1 MNLINHTPFAAEL
14 TTRHDG
20 QGRECLLLVVK
31 ATYALPAHRG
41 VPAIAAI
48 QQPIHF
54 ADTATGEPGRSA
66 PVYESDLC
74 PPKPRVDVLLIG
86 SAYAPQGQPAD
97 RVPVGLAVGD
107 LRKGFV
113 VTGPR
118 HWVHSVLGQPLSAPQ
133 PFVRQAIS
141 YDIAFGGTLPGE
153 APGAEDQVFD
163 ANPVGRGFRPAARWP
178 EHTPGPQTEATH
190 APIASAHGRYAP
202 MAFGPLG
209 RHWLPRRSHAGTYDD
224 AWRERRYPFLPE
236 DFDPRYFQAAPEDQQ
251 LPALRGGETVRLLNL
266 CPPTHTA
273 QDLLE
278 FTLPDLSLPV
288 RLHGRSGVE
297 APTPVADTLLIEPD
311 AQRFSITWKV
321 DRPLGNDPYRF
332 HRVEVGDRP
341 KGLLVRIPLEVLAG
355 ELPSRQGLQGPGG
368 RI

>member
-20 QGRECLLLVVK
+20 QGREGLLLVVK
-31 ATYALPAHRG
+31 ATYALPAHLA
-41 VPAIAAI
+41 VPVIAEV

-66 PVYESDLC
+66 PVHECDLC

-86 SAYAPQGQPAD
+86 SAHAPRGEAAD

-107 LRKGFV
+107 MRKGFV

-118 HWVHSVLGQPLSAPQ
+118 HWVHSVLGQQLCAPQ

-141 YDIAFGGTLPGE
+141 YDIAFGGTLPGDT
-153 APGAEDQVFD
+153 PGEEDWVFD
-163 ANPVGRGFRPAARWP
+163 RNPVGRGFLPSGRWP
-178 EHTPGPQTEATH
+178 QRMPGPQTEETH
-190 APIASAHGRYAP
+190 VPIASAHDRYAP
-202 MAFGPLG
+202 MSFGPLG
-209 RHWLPRRSHAGTYDD
+209 RHWLPRQSYAGTYDEVWK
-224 AWRERRYPFLPE
+224 ARRYPFLPE
-236 DFDPRYFQAAPEDQQ
+236 DFDPRYLQAAPADQQ
-251 LPALRGGETVRLLNL
+251 LPALRAGEQVRLLNL
-266 CPPTHTA
+266 CPPAHSA
-273 QDLLE
+273 QEMLE
-278 FTLPDLSLPV
+278 FALPDLSLPV

-297 APTPVADTLLIEPD
+297 AAMPVADTLLIEPD

-321 DRPLGNDPYRF
+321 DRALGNDPYRF
-332 HRVEVGDRP
+332 HRVEVGERP

-368 RI
+368 RT

>member
-1 MNLINHTPFAAEL
+1 
-14 TTRHDG
+14 
-20 QGRECLLLVVK
+20 
-31 ATYALPAHRG
+31 
-41 VPAIAAI
+41 
-48 QQPIHF
+48 
-54 ADTATGEPGRSA
+54 
-66 PVYESDLC
+66 
-74 PPKPRVDVLLIG
+74 
-86 SAYAPQGQPAD
+86 
-97 RVPVGLAVGD
+97 
-107 LRKGFV
+107 
-113 VTGPR
+113 
-118 HWVHSVLGQPLSAPQ
+118 
-133 PFVRQAIS
+133 
-141 YDIAFGGTLPGE
+141 
-153 APGAEDQVFD
+153 
-163 ANPVGRGFRPAARWP
+163 
-178 EHTPGPQTEATH
+178 
-190 APIASAHGRYAP
+190 

-209 RHWLPRRSHAGTYDD
+209 RHWLPRRSHAGTYDA

-251 LPALRGGETVRLLNL
+251 LPALRGGEAVRLLNL

-332 HRVEVGDRP
+332 HRVEVGERP